1 MHKSLATLGMSLAA
15 VAIAVTMPA
24 LAASAASA
32 SPVSAMVATPQQ
44 TATPIKKGAG
54 KGGAKRERHPAIQK
68 AIAAL
73 ERAKYDMNHAS
84 HDFGGH
90 RADALAATDKAI
102 EQLKLALNYDKK

>member
-15 VAIAVTMPA
+15 VAAVVTMPA
-24 LAASAASA
+24 LAASSASA
-32 SPVSAMVATPQQ
+32 SPVSAMVAAPQQ
-44 TATPIKKGAG
+44 TATPIKKGGA
-54 KGGAKRERHPAIQK
+54 KGAKRERHPAIQK

-73 ERAKYDMNHAS
+73 ERAKYDLNHAS

-90 RADALAATDKAI
+90 RADALTATDKAI